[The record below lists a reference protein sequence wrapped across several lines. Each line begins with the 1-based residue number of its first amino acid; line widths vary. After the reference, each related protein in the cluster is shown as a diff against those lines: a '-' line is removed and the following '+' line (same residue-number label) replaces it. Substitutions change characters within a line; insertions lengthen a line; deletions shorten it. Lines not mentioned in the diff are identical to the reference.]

1 MCFFRTLLALTI
13 AFTLKESRAH
23 THTHTLTHILN
34 AAELT
39 VYSEAEAV
47 GPHWWRRLLLQGQ
60 LGLTTELSSV
70 LILPQAD
77 LDGGGHV
84 HRGPDHLG
92 VTVHLVLVLAAGHS
106 EADWTQRDREQT
118 SYRLCTH
125 IQPWFQQT
133 GSSK

>member
-1 MCFFRTLLALTI
+1 M
-13 AFTLKESRAH
+13 
-23 THTHTLTHILN
+23 
-34 AAELT
+34 
-39 VYSEAEAV
+39 YSEAEAV

-92 VTVHLVLVLAAGHS
+92 VTVHLVLVWAASHR
-106 EADWTQRDREQT
+106 EAAWTQRETGNRPHIDYAHT
-118 SYRLCTH
+118 FSRLADWA
-125 IQPWFQQT
+125 IQEVTLRTMNTCYQNW
-133 GSSK
+133 GC